1 MLRKLLGLKITRR
14 RRLPPDLTY
23 KQTRAVLEKESTATR
38 TELARRQ
45 DVKPEILYYLAE
57 DESAAVRQNIATNP
71 LTPVQ
76 ANQLLVDDSDDEV
89 RSELA
94 RKIAR
99 MLPDLDTREQRQL
112 RERTIDM
119 LEQLAQDQLPRIRQ
133 IVAEEIKRSDSI
145 PRRIVMRLAM
155 DVELIVCAPVLEYSP
170 LLNEDDLSEII
181 ATTTVTRAL
190 TAIARRNTV
199 SAPIADAIA
208 ATLDIPAV
216 ASLLANPNAQ
226 IREETLD
233 RIIEHAEKVQEWH
246 EPVIMRPSL
255 SLRAMR
261 RIAGF
266 VASSLVDIMI
276 RHHDLGTE
284 AAKDLLS
291 RVRRRLTR
299 ETGSDDDSRIADEV
313 WRLNDDGALND
324 MSINDAIDTNRRAF
338 VIHAVALLADT
349 RPDLVSKMLDTQ
361 NGRVITALAWKAGLT
376 MRTAL
381 RVQLEL
387 AHMPP
392 LTVVNAKDGIDYPF
406 AAPEMAEQLSYFGV

>member
-1 MLRKLLGLKITRR
+1 MLKKLLGLKILRQ

-23 KQTRAVLEKESTATR
+23 KQARAVLEKESTTTR

-45 DVKPEILYYLAE
+45 NVRPEILYYLAE
-57 DESAAVRQNIATNP
+57 DESTAVRQNIAANP
-71 LTPVQ
+71 LTPIQ
-76 ANQLLVDDSDDEV
+76 ANELLVDDSDDEV

-99 MLPDLDTREQRQL
+99 MLPDLDNLEQQQL
-112 RERTIDM
+112 RERTINM

-133 IVAEEIKRSDSI
+133 IVAEEIKLSETI
-145 PRRIVMRLAM
+145 PQRIVMRLAM
-155 DVELIVCAPVLEYSP
+155 DVEMTVCAPVLEYSP
-170 LLNEDDLSEII
+170 LLNDGDLSEII

-199 SAPIADAIA
+199 SAPISDAIA

-233 RIIEHAEKVQEWH
+233 NIIEHAEKVQEWH
-246 EPVIMRPSL
+246 EPVVMRPSL

-276 RHHDLGTE
+276 RRHDLDTE
-284 AAKDLLS
+284 AANDLLS
-291 RVRRRLTR
+291 RVRRRLTKD
-299 ETGSDDDSRIADEV
+299 TGSDDDSRIADEV
-313 WRLNDDGALND
+313 WHLNDDGALND
-324 MSINDAIDTNRRAF
+324 VSINDAIDTNRRAF
-338 VIHAVALLADT
+338 VVHAIALLADT
-349 RPDLVSKMLDTQ
+349 APDLVSKMLDTQ
-361 NGRVITALAWKAGLT
+361 NGRVITALAWKAGLS

-392 LTVVNAKDGIDYPF
+392 STVVNAKDGIDYPF
-406 AAPEMAEQLSYFGV
+406 DAPEMAQQLSYFGV

>member
-1 MLRKLLGLKITRR
+1 MLKKLFGLKNLR
-14 RRLPPDLTY
+14 RRLLPADLTY
-23 KQTRAVLEKESTATR
+23 KQTRAVLENESTTTR

-45 DVKPEILYYLAE
+45 DVRPEILYYLAE
-57 DESAAVRQNIATNP
+57 DESTAVRQNIAANP

-76 ANQLLVDDSDDEV
+76 ANELLVDDNDDEV

-99 MLPDLDTREQRQL
+99 MLPDMDTAEQLQL

-119 LEQLAQDQLPRIRQ
+119 LEQLAQDQLPRIRH
-133 IVAEEIKRSDSI
+133 IVAEEIKLSDSI

-155 DVELIVCAPVLEYSP
+155 DVETIVCVPVIEYSP
-170 LLNEDDLSEII
+170 LLNDDDLGEII
-181 ATTTVTRAL
+181 ATTTVTQAL
-190 TAIARRNTV
+190 TAVARRNTV
-199 SAPIADAIA
+199 SEPIADAIA

-233 RIIEHAEKVQEWH
+233 SIIEHAEKVQEWH

-276 RHHDLGTE
+276 TRHDLGGE
-284 AAKDLLS
+284 EAKDLLS
-291 RVRRRLTR
+291 RVRQRLTK
-299 ETGSDDDSRIADEV
+299 ETGSDGDSRIADEV

-324 MSINDAIDTNRRAF
+324 VSINDAIDTNRRAF
-338 VIHAVALLADT
+338 VVQAMALLADT
-349 RPDLVSKMLDTQ
+349 APDLVSKMLDTQ
-361 NGRVITALAWKAGLT
+361 NGRVITALAWKAGLS

-392 LTVVNAKDGIDYPF
+392 STVVNAKDGIDYPF
-406 AAPEMAEQLSYFGV
+406 DAPEMAQQLSYFGV